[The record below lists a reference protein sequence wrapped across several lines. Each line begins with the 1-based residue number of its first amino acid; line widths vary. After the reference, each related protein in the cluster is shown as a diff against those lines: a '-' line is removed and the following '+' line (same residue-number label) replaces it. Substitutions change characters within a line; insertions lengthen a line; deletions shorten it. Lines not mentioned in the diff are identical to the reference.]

1 MIGVSGQILVHV
13 SVSPDINEPV
23 NTTQD
28 QGLRLNDNSSLL
40 EVAFDR
46 ACRLTE
52 VVVNVICAQ
61 CRWVGNLTQRL
72 NIANLFRI

>member
-1 MIGVSGQILVHV
+1 MIGVSGQILVRV

-23 NTTQD
+23 NTTTQD

-61 CRWVGNLTQRL
+61 CRWVGNLRL